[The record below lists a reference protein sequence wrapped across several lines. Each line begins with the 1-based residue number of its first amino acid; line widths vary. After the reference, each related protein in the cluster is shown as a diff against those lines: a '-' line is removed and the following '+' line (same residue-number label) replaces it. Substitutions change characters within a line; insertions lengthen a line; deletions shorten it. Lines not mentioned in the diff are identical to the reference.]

1 MTLQPH
7 KFRFHDRASAA
18 ALVAAAGRRGAWG
31 SVTGTGNAF
40 TANIIGEF
48 LVIVAA
54 MEDVAGAALVLRA
67 APTDEREV
75 MALCITARIL
85 GCMVLADVVDGMLT
99 AWMWGPPTPLAN
111 IKSLALGRAP
121 GAVGDA

>member
-7 KFRFHDRASAA
+7 KVRFHDRATAA
-18 ALVAAAGRRGAWG
+18 ALVAAAARRGAWG
-31 SVTGTGNAF
+31 SVTATGAAF

-48 LVIVAA
+48 LVVVAA
-54 MEDVAGAALVLRA
+54 MEDVAGAPLVLRA
-67 APTDEREV
+67 APDDEREV

-85 GCMVLADVVDGMLT
+85 GCMALADVVDGMLT
-99 AWMWGPPTPLAN
+99 AWMWGPPSQLAN
-111 IKSLALGRAP
+111 IRSLALGRAP